1 MSLIDLNARPT
12 QAIFGEIVGIS
23 QPAVSVLQKRG
34 TLPEGGTLGAWIE
47 AYCANL
53 REQAAGR
60 QSEVGGLD
68 IVQEGAALK
77 REQRIRL
84 ELQNAVTRGEYAPI
98 DALGDALAFYIEED
112 RKFVSDL
119 VKTRSENGQGWDF
132 DAIIARA
139 DGSRRNV
146 RSLAEVQRDTTG
158 SVTGFFGVFK
168 DLTDERRAIE
178 TAARE

>member
-12 QAIFGEIVGIS
+12 QAIFGQIVGIS

-34 TLPEGGTLGAWIE
+34 TLPKGGTLGAWIE

-98 DALGDALAFYIEED
+98 ELLGDALAKSIEVMVAELD
-112 RKFVSDL
+112 QIDGL
-119 VKTRSENGQGWDF
+119 IAQLAP
-132 DAIIARA
+132 DAPEALRLAILSCVTTAR
-139 DGSRRNV
+139 N
-146 RSLAEVQRDTTG
+146 
-158 SVTGFFGVFK
+158 K
-168 DLTDERRAIE
+168 I
-178 TAARE
+178 AARGASLVIAALDPSDDIGADLDDLDA